1 MRRVPIPHAL
11 CALALLTAAAAQAR
25 PIQLGSCAVAN
36 LSGNSA
42 TDCLGY
48 INGNDSVSAL
58 QQLVGSTWHGMSV
71 AGLTQYKDESVL
83 GGSTN
88 VLFDVRQSTGDAS
101 QGTLTFLRSISGPAV
116 LTLKGGNNWAA
127 YFLPNGGSA
136 GTTIS
141 FDIPGVQGAG
151 LSHASVYTAATP
163 QVPAPPPTPNPP
175 PAPPPT
181 PTPPPPPPAT
191 PVPEPSGLA
200 LVGLALAAAAA
211 AGARRRG

>member
-1 MRRVPIPHAL
+1 MRRVPNPRAL

-36 LSGNSA
+36 VSGNHA

-71 AGLTQYKDESVL
+71 FGLTQYKDESVL

-88 VLFDVRQSTGDAS
+88 VLFDVLRSTGDAS
-101 QGTLTFLRSISGPAV
+101 QGTLTFLRSINGPAV

-151 LSHASVYTAATP
+151 LSHASVYTAAMP
-163 QVPAPPPTPNPP
+163 QVPAPPPPLP

-181 PTPPPPPPAT
+181 PTPPPPAT

-200 LVGLALAAAAA
+200 LVVLALAAAAA